1 MSRMKRLLSVFVAFT
16 MVGAVAVGAASSVSS
31 SASPKT
37 AAAAPGS
44 QWTKSHPFKA
54 AFIYVGAP
62 SDAGWTHA
70 HDVARLE
77 VQSYFGGRVQTMYKE
92 DVPEGP
98 QCAQVITQLVDAGA
112 NIIFTRLSLPRKLTS
127 VSNSMRRSPAYR

>member
-16 MVGAVAVGAASSVSS
+16 MVGAVAVGAASSMSS
-31 SASPKT
+31 SASTKT
-37 AAAAPGS
+37 AATAAGS

-70 HDVARLE
+70 HDVGRLE
-77 VQSYFGGRVQTMYKE
+77 FRATS
-92 DVPEGP
+92 
-98 QCAQVITQLVDAGA
+98 AGA
-112 NIIFTRLSLPRKLTS
+112 SRRCTRRTYPRDLSAHR
-127 VSNSMRRSPAYR
+127 